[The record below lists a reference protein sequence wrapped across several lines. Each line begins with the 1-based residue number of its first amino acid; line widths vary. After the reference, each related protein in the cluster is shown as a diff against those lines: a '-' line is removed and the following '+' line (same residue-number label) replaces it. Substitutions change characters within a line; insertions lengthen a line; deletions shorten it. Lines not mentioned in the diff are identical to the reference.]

1 MEPGDGA
8 QARPLPSLGVSDHSR
23 VQLRTGGVWP
33 PATEEDKGPGL
44 SSVWRTG
51 VLVTD
56 PGYLPVL
63 GPRLLLG
70 SRDGIQ
76 GLLSVAAPILRGM
89 RWDCAG
95 RQ

>member
-8 QARPLPSLGVSDHSR
+8 QSSPLPSLGVSEHSR

-33 PATEEDKGPGL
+33 PATEEDEGPGL

-56 PGYLPVL
+56 PGCLPVL
-63 GPRLLLG
+63 GPRLLLRA
-70 SRDGIQ
+70 RDGFQ
-76 GLLSVAAPILRGM
+76 DLLSVAAPTLRGV
-89 RWDCAG
+89 R
-95 RQ
+95 